1 MPAKNNINPNEFKKL
16 RREVKILLID
26 KGLDLRGGQT
36 FLAEQLGVYRKTLNS
51 AITGYLNTPGC
62 FRMLE
67 NAREYLIHLPNVN

>member
-1 MPAKNNINPNEFKKL
+1 MPVKSNIDPTEFKKL

-36 FLAEQLGVYRKTLNS
+36 FLADQIGVYRKTLNS
-51 AITGYLNTPGC
+51 AITGYLNIPSC

-67 NAREYLIHLPNVN
+67 KARDYLSTLPDAD